1 MLLGFLT
8 SDIFFWYFW
17 SLWKSRRVNGR
28 RWAAFNIQWHSIY
41 VSWDGSCESYW
52 VCGGWEML
60 LLLFFSAACA
70 TLGIHQS
77 KVWLLIT
84 FLPGFSIFS
93 PSISNAPAA
102 VRCAPHVVDAII
114 YLNGVVGVRV
124 KRRRWHSVLCL
135 ATYTIQLG
143 WVGAKGSDEGVSGG
157 SHSWRCWYPD

>member
-1 MLLGFLT
+1 
-8 SDIFFWYFW
+8 
-17 SLWKSRRVNGR
+17 
-28 RWAAFNIQWHSIY
+28 
-41 VSWDGSCESYW
+41 
-52 VCGGWEML
+52 ML

-102 VRCAPHVVDAII
+102 VRCAPHVADAII

-143 WVGAKGSDEGVSGG
+143 WVGLEQRGPTRVLVVGHIADVVGTPTRPGTARTPHHHHHE
-157 SHSWRCWYPD
+157 HYMTWL